1 MRKLLG
7 FLDNLID
14 RIVVIGGHVAAVLI
28 VVILFLTMYEIV
40 LRYVFNN
47 APMLADELAAYMLV
61 AVVALGLA
69 YRWREGGHVR
79 VEALVS
85 RLPGQAQY
93 WLRLFTLSA
102 VFLFTVTVTIGSVTV
117 IGRTMQYGLMS
128 NSWLRV
134 PLIWPQLSIPY
145 GFVLR
150 SAYILCVIGRH
161 LAKHGKLRAAN
172 WRNLDE

>member
-14 RIVVIGGHVAAVLI
+14 RIVVIGGHVGAVLI

-40 LRYVFNN
+40 LRYMFNN

-61 AVVALGLA
+61 AVVALGLS

-102 VFLFTVTVTIGSVTV
+102 VFFFTVMVTIGSFTV

-145 GFVLR
+145 GFVLL

-161 LAKHGKLRAAN
+161 LANHGKLRAAN

>member
-14 RIVVIGGHVAAVLI
+14 RIVVIGGHVGAVLI
-28 VVILFLTMYEIV
+28 VAILFLTMYEIV

-47 APMLADELAAYMLV
+47 APMIADELAAYMLV
-61 AVVALGLA
+61 AVVALGLS

-85 RLPGQAQY
+85 RLPGQVQY

-102 VFLFTVTVTIGSVTV
+102 VFFFTVMVTIGSFTV

-145 GFVLR
+145 GFVLL

-172 WRNLDE
+172 WRTLDE